1 MEVSWSW
8 TAPRAVTVKEQAYA
22 VRPEVNLARVAQFQ
36 ADLLVAAHVQATLA
50 SAADAFSAGTAEY
63 HDATRKLQNLYLELS
78 RAEASLDEVART
90 FGAFFEPAGLAAAF
104 EGDVEAYYR
113 FVKEACAKLA
123 TPPLPESPKQD

>member
-50 SAADAFSAGTAEY
+50 SAAVRSISSKDLIGS
-63 HDATRKLQNLYLELS
+63 ATR
-78 RAEASLDEVART
+78 
-90 FGAFFEPAGLAAAF
+90 
-104 EGDVEAYYR
+104 
-113 FVKEACAKLA
+113 
-123 TPPLPESPKQD
+123 